1 MTEVTNEEM
10 EEWGIIGEMDGW
22 SGKRKKNKW
31 IMTINEWLVLTPAG
45 ISDHPGPHQ
54 LESLD
59 HPHTHLVPI
68 VEDTFI
74 I

>member
-31 IMTINEWLVLTPAG
+31 TSE
-45 ISDHPGPHQ
+45 
-54 LESLD
+54 
-59 HPHTHLVPI
+59 
-68 VEDTFI
+68 
-74 I
+74 